1 MKLGKDSR
9 EFIGLLNSLG
19 VEFVVVGG
27 HAVAFHGHPRFTGDL
42 DFLIRP
48 SRSNAERLLEAL
60 EQFGFAELELSADD
74 FLRPESVVQLGR
86 PPNRLDLLTSI
97 SGVGTEEAWASR
109 ITGELDGLPVHF
121 LGFDALLQNK
131 IATGRDQDLAD
142 LGKLRAIA
150 KRR

>member
-48 SRSNAERLLEAL
+48 SRTNAERWIAAM
-60 EQFGFAELELSADD
+60 EQFGQD
-74 FLRPESVVQLGR
+74 
-86 PPNRLDLLTSI
+86 T
-97 SGVGTEEAWASR
+97 VG
-109 ITGELDGLPVHF
+109 
-121 LGFDALLQNK
+121 
-131 IATGRDQDLAD
+131 
-142 LGKLRAIA
+142 
-150 KRR
+150 